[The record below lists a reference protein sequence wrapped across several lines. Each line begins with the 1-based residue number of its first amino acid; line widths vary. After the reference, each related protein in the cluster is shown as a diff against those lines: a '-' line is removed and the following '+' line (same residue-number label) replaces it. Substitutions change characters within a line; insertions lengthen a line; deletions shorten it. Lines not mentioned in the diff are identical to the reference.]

1 MAHRTY
7 KQYQKRQRGRVIA
20 VQAALGVSIAV
31 LTAGVG
37 YASLCIV
44 RGQAVLPG
52 LPQTLAAWNPFSQSA
67 ASDPAAPGTAS
78 ARGTDADVPSIVPAA
93 GAEGQPALT
102 VPGQATPEP
111 AAPEPAAPEP
121 AAPEQASP
129 EPAAP
134 EQASPE
140 QAAPEQAAQSAEVQ
154 ELSAGAQTRSG
165 VWNTASP
172 LFAAVPSVSDTRLL
186 AVPENGRVSDDY
198 FRDALFIGDSVTQ
211 GFGVYPQYQDWMR
224 VCAYKGIGP
233 QNVLQNMVG
242 QRPDSTAIEMWDDIK
257 TQQGVANIYILFGAN
272 ALLAQSD
279 EAFLKYYGDLL
290 DLLREQFPDVPIYV
304 QSLTP
309 TTQAYG
315 QKRPALARDH
325 LRSVNEAVA
334 QLAVSRGMYYV
345 DLWEVLADEEGYLR
359 ADLSGDGLHLHDGS
373 KYRPWLDY
381 LATHT
386 VYSAHNAQFVLADSG
401 AYS

>member
-7 KQYQKRQRGRVIA
+7 RQHQKKQRGRVLA
-20 VQAALGVSIAV
+20 VQAVLGVLIAA

-44 RGQAVLPG
+44 NGQTALPG
-52 LPQTLAAWNPFSQSA
+52 LPQALAAWLLLSQPDDALEASA
-67 ASDPAAPGTAS
+67 PAAREDPAP
-78 ARGTDADVPSIVPAA
+78 PA
-93 GAEGQPALT
+93 
-102 VPGQATPEP
+102 
-111 AAPEPAAPEP
+111 
-121 AAPEQASP
+121 
-129 EPAAP
+129 
-134 EQASPE
+134 
-140 QAAPEQAAQSAEVQ
+140 QAALSAE
-154 ELSAGAQTRSG
+154 AQTVLAEAQPLSG
-165 VWNTASP
+165 AWNTAAQLADP
-172 LFAAVPSVSDTRLL
+172 TPPVSDPRLL
-186 AVPENGRVSDDY
+186 AVPENGRLSDDY

-242 QRPDSTAIEMWDDIK
+242 QRPDGSQIEMWDDIK
-257 TQQGVANIYILFGAN
+257 TQQNVANIYILFGAN

-290 DLLREQFPDVPIYV
+290 DRLNEQFPGVPVYV

-325 LRSVNEAVA
+325 LISINEAVA
-334 QLAVSRGMYYV
+334 QLAVSKGMYYV

-359 ADLSGDGLHLHDGS
+359 ADLSGDGLHLYDGS

-386 VYSAHNAQFVLADSG
+386 VYSAHNAQFAAEDGGV
-401 AYS
+401 YS

>member
-7 KQYQKRQRGRVIA
+7 RQYQKKQRGRA
-20 VQAALGVSIAV
+20 LAAQAALGVSIVA

-37 YASLCIV
+37 YASFCIV

-52 LPQTLAAWNPFSQSA
+52 LPQALAAWLAFSQPAEGPEAAMPETASAWDARTDAASAQEALFAREQTTLAA
-67 ASDPAAPGTAS
+67 
-78 ARGTDADVPSIVPAA
+78 
-93 GAEGQPALT
+93 
-102 VPGQATPEP
+102 
-111 AAPEPAAPEP
+111 
-121 AAPEQASP
+121 
-129 EPAAP
+129 
-134 EQASPE
+134 
-140 QAAPEQAAQSAEVQ
+140 
-154 ELSAGAQTRSG
+154 AQTLAA
-165 VWNTASP
+165 VWNTPVP
-172 LFAAVPSVSDTRLL
+172 LAQPIPAVGDTRLL
-186 AVPENGRVSDDY
+186 AVPENGRLSDDY

-211 GFGVYPQYQDWMR
+211 GFGAYPEYKDWMR

-233 QNVLQNMVG
+233 QSVLQNMVG
-242 QRPDSTAIEMWDDIK
+242 QRPDNTSIEMWDDIK
-257 TQQGVANIYILFGAN
+257 TQQGVANIYVLFGAN

-290 DLLREQFPDVPIYV
+290 DLLRCHFPNVPIYV

-325 LRSVNEAVA
+325 LRAVNEAVA
-334 QLAVSRGMYYV
+334 QMATSKGMYYV
-345 DLWEVLADEEGYLR
+345 DLWEALADTEGYLR
-359 ADLSGDGLHLHDGS
+359 AELSGDGLHLHDGS

-381 LATHT
+381 LASHT
-386 VYSAHNAQFVLADSG
+386 VYSAHNAQFVLADGG

>member
-7 KQYQKRQRGRVIA
+7 KQYQKRQRGRVRA
-20 VQAALGVSIAV
+20 VQATLGVSIAA
-31 LTAGVG
+31 LTAGIG

-52 LPQTLAAWNPFSQSA
+52 LPQALAAWNPFSQSA
-67 ASDPAAPGTAS
+67 AAPEAAAPAGTVA
-78 ARGTDADVPSIVPAA
+78 
-93 GAEGQPALT
+93 QPAVT
-102 VPGQATPEP
+102 GD
-111 AAPEPAAPEP
+111 
-121 AAPEQASP
+121 EQAVSG
-129 EPAAP
+129 
-134 EQASPE
+134 
-140 QAAPEQAAQSAEVQ
+140 QAAPEQTAPGQDASGPESLPGEAQEFSGEVQDLSAEVQ
-154 ELSAGAQTRSG
+154 TLSS

-172 LFAAVPSVSDTRLL
+172 LAAAVPSVSDTRLL
-186 AVPENGRVSDDY
+186 AVPENGRLSDDY

-242 QRPDSTAIEMWDDIK
+242 QRPDGTAIEMWDDIK

-290 DLLREQFPDVPIYV
+290 DRLGEQFPGVPVYV

-309 TTQAYG
+309 TTLAYG

-345 DLWEVLADEEGYLR
+345 DLWEVLADEDGYLR
-359 ADLSGDGLHLHDGS
+359 EDLSGDGLHLRDGS

-386 VYSAHNAQFVLADSG
+386 VYSAHNAQFVLADGG

>member
-7 KQYQKRQRGRVIA
+7 RQYQKRQRGRVIG
-20 VQAALGVSIAV
+20 VQAALGVSIAA
-31 LTAGVG
+31 LTAGIG

-52 LPQTLAAWNPFSQSA
+52 LPEALAAWHPFSQSGDA
-67 ASDPAAPGTAS
+67 PEAAAPGTAP
-78 ARGTDADVPSIVPAA
+78 ALATDTEPVPALETE
-93 GAEGQPALT
+93 AEPVLT
-102 VPGQATPEP
+102 APGP
-111 AAPEPAAPEP
+111 AAP
-121 AAPEQASP
+121 
-129 EPAAP
+129 
-134 EQASPE
+134 
-140 QAAPEQAAQSAEVQ
+140 SAEAQPVFTDEQ
-154 ELSAGAQTRSG
+154 TLSA
-165 VWNTASP
+165 VWNTPAP
-172 LFAAVPSVSDTRLL
+172 LADSVPTVSDTRLL
-186 AVPENGRVSDDY
+186 AVPENGHLSDDY

-242 QRPDSTAIEMWDDIK
+242 QRPDGSAIEMWDDIK

-290 DLLREQFPDVPIYV
+290 DLLREQFPDVPVYV

-309 TTQAYG
+309 TTLAYG

-334 QLAVSRGMYYV
+334 QLAVSRSMYYV

-386 VYSAHNAQFVLADSG
+386 IYSAHNAQFVLEDGG

>member
-7 KQYQKRQRGRVIA
+7 RQYQKRQRSRVIA
-20 VQAALGVSIAV
+20 VQAALGVLIAA

-52 LPQTLAAWNPFSQSA
+52 LPQAIAAWNPFSQSA
-67 ASDPAAPGTAS
+67 AAPEPAAPGTAS
-78 ARGTDADVPSIVPAA
+78 VLGTETDRTPTAPAA
-93 GAEGQPALT
+93 EAEAQPEFTAPDAQAEAQAA
-102 VPGQATPEP
+102 PGQMTSEQV
-111 AAPEPAAPEP
+111 
-121 AAPEQASP
+121 APEQMTPEHTAPGHAAS
-129 EPAAP
+129 
-134 EQASPE
+134 
-140 QAAPEQAAQSAEVQ
+140 SAEAQ
-154 ELSAGAQTRSG
+154 GISAGAQTLSG
-165 VWNTASP
+165 VWNTAAP
-172 LFAAVPSVSDTRLL
+172 LAAAVPSVSDTRLL
-186 AVPENGRVSDDY
+186 AVPENGRLSDDY

-211 GFGVYPQYQDWMR
+211 GFGAYPQYQDWMR

-242 QRPDSTAIEMWDDIK
+242 QRPDGTAIEMWDDIK
-257 TQQGVANIYILFGAN
+257 TQQDVANIYVLFGAN
-272 ALLAQSD
+272 ALLMQTD

-290 DLLREQFPDVPIYV
+290 DRLGEQFPGVPVYV

-309 TTQAYG
+309 TTLEYG

-386 VYSAHNAQFVLADSG
+386 VYSAHNAQFALEDGG

>member
-7 KQYQKRQRGRVIA
+7 RQYQKKRRGRVLA
-20 VQAALGVSIAV
+20 VQAALGVSIAA

-44 RGQAVLPG
+44 RGQAVVPG
-52 LPQTLAAWNPFSQSA
+52 LPQALAAWLPFSQSA
-67 ASDPAAPGTAS
+67 DSSGTSAPGAVSAIPAAADPAPAPDVGEDRAPTASDETALPGEAQENFSGAQALS
-78 ARGTDADVPSIVPAA
+78 AVWN
-93 GAEGQPALT
+93 
-102 VPGQATPEP
+102 TPEP
-111 AAPEPAAPEP
+111 
-121 AAPEQASP
+121 
-129 EPAAP
+129 
-134 EQASPE
+134 
-140 QAAPEQAAQSAEVQ
+140 
-154 ELSAGAQTRSG
+154 LSA
-165 VWNTASP
+165 P
-172 LFAAVPSVSDTRLL
+172 IPPVSDTRLL
-186 AVPENGRVSDDY
+186 AVPENGRLSDDY

-211 GFGVYPQYQDWMR
+211 GFGVYDDYKDWMR

-242 QRPDSTAIEMWDDIK
+242 QRPDNTSIEMWDDIMV
-257 TQQGVANIYILFGAN
+257 QQGVANIYILFGAN

-290 DLLREQFPDVPIYV
+290 DRLCEQFPGVPIYV

-309 TTQAYG
+309 TTLAYG
-315 QKRPALARDH
+315 QKRPALSRDH
-325 LRSVNEAVA
+325 LREVNEAVA
-334 QLAVSRGMYYV
+334 QMAVDKGLYYV

-386 VYSAHNAQFVLADSG
+386 VYSAHNAQFALAEGG